1 MIVDVWKRFGSL
13 LFRAVGPDRYAL
25 WNRHVRPAELH
36 EESWILQVENSGARD
51 KIDSLFREA
60 ATRAADRATN
70 RRVRLRFIVEP
81 ASFVRSDTE
90 RLPDVPSGDTFSG
103 FVPGPGNRR
112 ALEAARGFASGRGRV
127 LFLSSPSGFGKTH
140 LLRAVER
147 ELRTRPGTVLFFTAL
162 QFRRQAA
169 FSDLRGRRDAFVS
182 MAGAAHVFLLDDLHL
197 LAGFDAAQAAL
208 TEVLD
213 RLALRPA
220 RLACSAD
227 RPLAALPGLA
237 PALRRRLRA
246 DVETELG
253 PPDPSTSLALLAA
266 AFPRVPRA
274 ALEVVASDIR
284 SGHKDQFH
292 CVSRMLELGASTP
305 GAARSVVAEF
315 LNRWSRGLSYA
326 DIVRSVA
333 ETYGVPMTSIYSD
346 ERSRAAADARQACY
360 YLARKLLGRPYAAIG
375 DHFGGR
381 DHATVLHACQKLD
394 TGRPERLERLERS
407 LAGRE

>member
-13 LFRAVGPDRYAL
+13 LFRAVGPDRYDL

-36 EESWILQVENSGARD
+36 EESWLLQVENGGARD
-51 KIDSLFREA
+51 KIDALFRDAATEA
-60 ATRAADRATN
+60 AERATN
-70 RRVRLRFIVEP
+70 RRVRLRFVVEP
-81 ASFVRSDTE
+81 ASFVRADEE
-90 RLPDVPSGDTFSG
+90 RLRDIPAGDSFSS
-103 FVPGPGNRR
+103 FISGPGNRR
-112 ALEAARGFASGRGRV
+112 ALEAARAFADGRGQV
-127 LFLSSPSGFGKTH
+127 LFLASPSGFGKTH

-169 FSDLRGRRDAFVS
+169 FSDLRGRRDAFVA

-208 TEVLD
+208 AEVLD
-213 RLALRPA
+213 RLAARPA
-220 RLACSAD
+220 RLAYSAD
-227 RPLAALPGLA
+227 RPLPSLPGLA

-246 DVETELG
+246 DAEAELG
-253 PPDPSTSLALLAA
+253 PPDPSTSLAVLAA

-274 ALEVVASDIR
+274 SLEAVAADVR

-292 CVSRMLELGASTP
+292 CVSRMLELGATTP
-305 GAARSVVAEF
+305 GAARSAVAEF

-333 ETYGVPMTSIYSD
+333 ETYGVAMTSIYSD

-360 YLARKLLGRPYAAIG
+360 YLSRKLLGRPYAAIG

-381 DHATVLHACQKLD
+381 DHATVLHACQKLEVARGD
-394 TGRPERLERLERS
+394 PRLDRVERV
-407 LAGRE
+407 LAR